1 MYTPF
6 LANTTNQP
14 FGIEVVSAE
23 GIYLVDRG
31 GKKYIDLISG
41 IAVSNLGHQNQHI
54 KSALLDQLNK
64 HLHIMVFG
72 EFSQEIQNKLAQ
84 KLATFLPESL
94 DCLYVV
100 NSGTEANEAAL
111 KLAKRAT
118 GKTRLV
124 SFRGANHGST
134 HGSLSVS
141 GNEQK
146 KYAFRPLLP
155 DVLQLPFN
163 DCDALESIDHQVA
176 GVIIEPIQGDAGVR
190 IPSKEF
196 MAKLRRICDEHCILL
211 IADEIQTGFGRT
223 GKLFGYEHFDIV
235 PDIVTIG
242 KAFGGGMPIGGLVT
256 SQKIMSLFTSNPP
269 LGHIT
274 TFGGHPMCC
283 AGALAGLEVLENENI
298 VSKVEQKG
306 VLFESLLKHKMIMEI
321 RRKGLF
327 FAIELENP
335 DIVQK
340 VVEGCKDKGLLSFWF
355 LSCPESFRIAPP
367 LIITEKQIAL
377 SCEIINEVMDE
388 LS

>member
-14 FGIEVVSAE
+14 FGIEVVSAK
-23 GIYLVDRG
+23 GIYLVDRS

-64 HLHIMVFG
+64 HLHVMVFG

-94 DCLYVV
+94 NCLYVV

-124 SFRGANHGST
+124 SFRGAYHGST

-196 MAKLRRICDEHCILL
+196 MVKLRRICDEHCILL

-223 GKLFGYEHFDIV
+223 GKLFAYEHFDIV

-306 VLFESLLKHKMIMEI
+306 VLFESLLKHKMIKEI

-340 VVEGCKDKGLLSFWF
+340 VVEGCKNKGLLSFWF

-367 LIITEKQIAL
+367 LVISMEEIKTSCAIIKD
-377 SCEIINEVMDE
+377 VMDQ